1 MGGRGAFK
9 NIDSKDF
16 TFVEGGQTYVKVGE
30 VAGVEVL
37 IRKGK
42 LSVKAPEYSHSA
54 SKIYAVLQDGEIKH
68 LSFYDENHKQVKLID
83 FMHTHGTNHVKPHVH
98 FNMTHVKNEP
108 GTPPSAEDYA
118 IIEKINK
125 WLRRH

>member
-54 SKIYAVLQDGEIKH
+54 SKDANIILGRKYTI
-68 LSFYDENHKQVKLID
+68 SYF
-83 FMHTHGTNHVKPHVH
+83 
-98 FNMTHVKNEP
+98 
-108 GTPPSAEDYA
+108 PPSS
-118 IIEKINK
+118 
-125 WLRRH
+125 

>member
-37 IRKGK
+37 IRR
-42 LSVKAPEYSHSA
+42 
-54 SKIYAVLQDGEIKH
+54 
-68 LSFYDENHKQVKLID
+68 ENYQLRLLNILIQQVKYML
-83 FMHTHGTNHVKPHVH
+83 FCKMVKS
-98 FNMTHVKNEP
+98 N
-108 GTPPSAEDYA
+108 
-118 IIEKINK
+118 I
-125 WLRRH
+125 

>member
-54 SKIYAVLQDGEIKH
+54 SKIYAILQDGEIKH

-83 FMHTHGTNHVKPHVH
+83 FMHTHGINHVKPHVH

-108 GTPPSAEDYA
+108 GTSPSVEDYA